1 MDDNLPL
8 NKILMLHS
16 LAIVFTSIVQEDY
29 KFYPQVFLDQVL
41 YELSMLKFDR
51 NLISTSKNSS
61 LY

>member
-8 NKILMLHS
+8 NKILMLHR
-16 LAIVFTSIVQEDY
+16 LAIVFTSIVQEDN

>member
-16 LAIVFTSIVQEDY
+16 LAIVFRSIVQEDN
-29 KFYPQVFLDQVL
+29 KFYQQVFLDQFL
-41 YELSMLKFDR
+41 YELSMLKFDG
-51 NLISTSKNSS
+51 NLISTSKTSS